1 MSTKIEDAVQKLDAL
16 MQILKEEDEFN
27 IENAMRMK
35 YAWDFKNQELINKD
49 GDLFL
54 TVDSLIRIK
63 NIITNSQ
70 NLNLRQH
77 NVKPAGYNK
86 QYMDTSRIEV
96 KLYQLVDQWNDRRIP
111 RHFYDV
117 FLDRIH
123 PFADGNDKTCKIL
136 IDDKIENFYKI
147 YKVT

>member
-1 MSTKIEDAVQKLDAL
+1 
-16 MQILKEEDEFN
+16 
-27 IENAMRMK
+27 
-35 YAWDFKNQELINKD
+35 
-49 GDLFL
+49 
-54 TVDSLIRIK
+54 
-63 NIITNSQ
+63 
-70 NLNLRQH
+70 
-77 NVKPAGYNK
+77 
-86 QYMDTSRIEV
+86 MDTSRIEV

-111 RHFYDV
+111 RHFYV

>member
-1 MSTKIEDAVQKLDAL
+1 
-16 MQILKEEDEFN
+16 
-27 IENAMRMK
+27 
-35 YAWDFKNQELINKD
+35 
-49 GDLFL
+49 
-54 TVDSLIRIK
+54 
-63 NIITNSQ
+63 
-70 NLNLRQH
+70 
-77 NVKPAGYNK
+77 
-86 QYMDTSRIEV
+86 MDTSRIEV